1 MLLRGSVKIAGHTT
15 RQSSTRQATSVM
27 GNAVATEVKS
37 TNQATRVVGS
47 VALADRQCSDQAT
60 QHASTSDL
68 ISTEVLEV
76 IEVVPY
82 HEFFIQDR

>member
-1 MLLRGSVKIAGHTT
+1 
-15 RQSSTRQATSVM
+15 M

-47 VALADRQCSDQAT
+47 ASIADRQSSDQAT
-60 QHASTSDL
+60 QRASTSDL

-76 IEVVPY
+76 IEVVTY
-82 HEFFIQDR
+82 HEFFIHER

>member
-1 MLLRGSVKIAGHTT
+1 
-15 RQSSTRQATSVM
+15 M
-27 GNAVATEVKS
+27 GNAVAAEVKS